1 MAGEACSHQNGWF
14 AHSETPDPQTCFLVN
29 WSRLLWY
36 LHHQDIR
43 RQEKHWGIIFK
54 CLTTQ
59 CVHLVLLPSLDSDAF
74 HMAVRRFVS
83 HWGTPFEIWS
93 DHDTNFRGGAR
104 ELEEVFSIMTPIL
117 QGQLAKQRITFH
129 YNPPHAPHF
138 GRAWEREIRSVKAAF
153 QVILKDQSVTE
164 EVLRTALIEV

>member
-1 MAGEACSHQNGWF
+1 
-14 AHSETPDPQTCFLVN
+14 
-29 WSRLLWY
+29 
-36 LHHQDIR
+36 
-43 RQEKHWGIIFK
+43 
-54 CLTTQ
+54 
-59 CVHLVLLPSLDSDAF
+59 
-74 HMAVRRFVS
+74 MAVRRFVS
-83 HWGTPFEIWS
+83 HRGTPFEIWS